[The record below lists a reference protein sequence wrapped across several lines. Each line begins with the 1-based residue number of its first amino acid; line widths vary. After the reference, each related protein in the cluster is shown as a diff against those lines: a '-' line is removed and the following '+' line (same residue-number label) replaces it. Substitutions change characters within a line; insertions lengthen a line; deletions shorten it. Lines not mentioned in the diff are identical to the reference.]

1 MHIVSA
7 EVSPDQV
14 VTYYRRG
21 KGQLMEN
28 ATDAELNAFTPLI
41 RCHSAIGW
49 KDLSGKAVT
58 GR

>member
-14 VTYYRRG
+14 VTCYRRG

-28 ATDAELNAFTPLI
+28 ATHAEF
-41 RCHSAIGW
+41 
-49 KDLSGKAVT
+49 DLT
-58 GR
+58 LLLP